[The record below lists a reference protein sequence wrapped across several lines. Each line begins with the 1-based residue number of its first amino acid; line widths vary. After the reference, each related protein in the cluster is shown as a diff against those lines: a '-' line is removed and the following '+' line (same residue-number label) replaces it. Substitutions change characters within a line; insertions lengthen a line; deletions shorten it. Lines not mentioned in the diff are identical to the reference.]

1 MARPKSE
8 FPINLSIY
16 LDLLRLLA
24 AFVVF
29 TNHCNNNLMLHMLGG
44 PLLWGRESVAIFFVL
59 SGFVIS
65 YVSSTRETS
74 AKDYF
79 IARAARIYPV
89 ALLSIV
95 LIVATDI
102 AGNLINAP
110 YYDHLANLHD
120 SFYRTPSL
128 SALLSYLTF
137 TNQLW
142 FSHAIFGTGE
152 PYWSLGFEVQY
163 YVFFGILCFCDRKRL
178 PLYLAGWALICGPK
192 ILMYLPIWLMGVYA
206 QKMVR
211 NQTIQSAKIG
221 LALFIASGGIFVAG
235 RLMWGALAHNMFKTY
250 SPSEEVFNFLYFTSI
265 GLATTTNI
273 VAFDAMSRSGNVFP
287 ARLASAIKWLA
298 GGSFTLYLAHQPL
311 LVLAAATV
319 DRLSTSPVVAVLG
332 AAIVLTLAFLFAEVA
347 ERPKKIYANAFRKLL
362 SRVG

>member
-1 MARPKSE
+1 
-8 FPINLSIY
+8 
-16 LDLLRLLA
+16 LDLLRLVA

-29 TNHCNNNLMLHMLGG
+29 TNHCNNNLMAHMLGG
-44 PLLWGRESVAIFFVL
+44 PLLWGRESVAVFFVL

-74 AKDYF
+74 AKEYF
-79 IARAARIYPV
+79 VARAARIYPV
-89 ALLSIV
+89 AILCVLLIM
-95 LIVATDI
+95 ATDVI
-102 AGNLINAP
+102 GNQVNAG

-120 SFYRTPSL
+120 SFYRPPSV

-142 FSHAIFGTGE
+142 FTHAIFGTGE

-163 YVFFGILCFCDRKRL
+163 YVFFGILCFCDRKKL
-178 PLYLAGWALICGPK
+178 PFYVGLWALVCGPK

-211 NQTIQSAKIG
+211 HQTIQSAKVG
-221 LALFIASGGIFVAG
+221 FALFLASGAIFVAG

-250 SPSEEVFNFLYFTSI
+250 PPSEEVFNFLYFTSI

-273 VAFDAMSRSGNVFP
+273 VAFDAMFRSSEQIFP
-287 ARLASAIKWLA
+287 ARLASVIKWLA

-319 DRLSTSPVVAVLG
+319 DRVGASPVAAALG
-332 AAIVLTLAFLFAEVA
+332 AGCVLALAFLLAEVA
-347 ERPKKIYANAFRKLL
+347 ERPKKIYANAFRALL